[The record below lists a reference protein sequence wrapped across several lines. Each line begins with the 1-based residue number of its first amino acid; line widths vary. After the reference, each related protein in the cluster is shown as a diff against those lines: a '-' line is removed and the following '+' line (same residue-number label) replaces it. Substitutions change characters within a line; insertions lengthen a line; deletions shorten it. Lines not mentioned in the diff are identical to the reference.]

1 MQGQANLTQRELHYI
16 EDCLKSE
23 QLAIKKLQMFG
34 NQTSDPEVSEIC
46 MNLANKHLQHY
57 NTLLQHLQSDSQM
70 SVQ

>member
-1 MQGQANLTQRELHYI
+1 MQGQKNMSQRELHYI
-16 EDCLKSE
+16 EDGLKAE
-23 QLAIKKLQMFG
+23 QLTIKKYQMFG

-57 NTLLQHLQSDSQM
+57 NTLLQHLQSNSQT